1 METRANHVLIGAF
14 TLILSLG
21 VVLFALWASKYQ
33 SDAAW
38 REYEV
43 VFREAVTGLSVGGV
57 VQYNGI
63 KIGEVRNLRLAPE
76 DPRQVIA
83 RIRVKSDTPIK
94 TDTKAKLALTGLTGI
109 SLIQLT
115 GGSPAA
121 PLLQPSPGEYI
132 AVIVADE
139 SALQKLLTSTE
150 DIAATAS
157 AVLLRVDRL
166 LSEDNMARVGR
177 IVNDVETISSAIAS
191 EDESIAALITDA
203 AEAAR
208 ILRSASAAAERS
220 FEQLDSSLQRID
232 KSLVD
237 ELPKLV
243 ARLDQ
248 SLAAI
253 ESLSVGA
260 NAMLAEN
267 RDALASFS
275 NQGLAQMGPA
285 VTELRALLRELAR
298 LSEKLR
304 DDPSG
309 FILGRGQPKEF
320 TPK

>member
-21 VVLFALWASKYQ
+21 IVLFALWASKYQ

-203 AEAAR
+203 AEAAK
-208 ILRSASAAAERS
+208 ILRSATAAAERS
-220 FEQLDSSLQRID
+220 FDQLDSSLQRID

-248 SLAAI
+248 SLAAF
-253 ESLSVGA
+253 ESLSFGA
-260 NAMLAEN
+260 NAVLAEN

-275 NQGLAQMGPA
+275 NQGLAQVGPA

>member
-14 TLILSLG
+14 ALIIGFG

-43 VFREAVTGLSVGGV
+43 VFKEAVTGLSVGGV

-83 RIRVKSDTPIK
+83 RIRVKSDAPIK

-115 GGSPAA
+115 GGSPDA
-121 PLLQPSPGEYI
+121 PLLKPPPGEYI

-139 SALQKLLTSTE
+139 SALQKLLSSTE

-166 LSEDNMARVGR
+166 LSSDNMDRLGRV
-177 IVNDVETISSAIAS
+177 INDIETISSAIAS
-191 EDESIAALITDA
+191 EDESLAALITDA

-208 ILRSASAAAERS
+208 TLRSATVAAEQS
-220 FEQLDSSLQRID
+220 FNRLDGTLQRID
-232 KSLVD
+232 ESLVD

-248 SLAAI
+248 SLAAF
-253 ESLSVGA
+253 ESLSSGA

-275 NQGLAQMGPA
+275 NQGLAQVGPA

-320 TPK
+320 SPK